1 MTDFVPCRA
10 RALRLRYGIPLSE
23 LAGAMGVSVQLVNR
37 IELERERQT
46 PAHEQALR
54 RAFAVIIDRRRAQLD
69 SLEREL
75 AGCGG
80 LFQTI
85 NGDDEHGI

>member
-1 MTDFVPCRA
+1 MPNYKPCRA
-10 RALRLRYGIPLSE
+10 RALRTRYRIPLSE
-23 LAGAMGVSVQLVNR
+23 LAGAAGVSAQLISK

-46 PAHEQALR
+46 PAHEQMLR
-54 RAFAVIIDRRRAQLD
+54 NAFAAVIHRRRTQLD
-69 SLEREL
+69 ALETEL

-85 NGDDEHGI
+85 EGDDYGI